1 MNKIEAMTKA
11 AALGLGR
18 PTLTRV
24 ELFGD
29 SNQANLERRINK
41 WLAEQ
46 PAGFRLVDIK
56 YTVNTL
62 STRAVGFSALI
73 IYTIPEPTE
82 DILKDDTEEATT

>member
-1 MNKIEAMTKA
+1 MDMRTAEAM
-11 AALGLGR
+11 AALGLR

-29 SNQANLERRINK
+29 TNQADLERRINK

-56 YTVNTL
+56 YAVNTVA
-62 STRAVGFSALI
+62 TAAICCSALV
-73 IYTIPEPTE
+73 IYTIPEPVE
-82 DILKDDTEEATT
+82 DDEEVEA